1 MALIF
6 ITNRCKFIR
15 NRGSFYYCKKVQNYY
30 KWVQRT
36 FIAYRCNYCK
46 SMDSTGVTAS
56 SILNFPFSLFFSEK
70 SNLEKYLKIS
80 FMENDSAHINLTR
93 EIAVKCWWV
102 FSNPN
107 EDLPIKVYWRD
118 IPTER
123 QTCGRQKNL
132 FNLILIN
139 FIFLAEFRGQ
149 KSPFGIIRRY
159 PDFLD

>member
-6 ITNRCKFIR
+6 ITNRCKFIG

-46 SMDSTGVTAS
+46 SMHSIGVTAS

-80 FMENDSAHINLTR
+80 SMENDSAHINVIR
-93 EIAVKCWWV
+93 GIAVKCWWV

-107 EDLPIKVYWRD
+107 EDNQLKSIGVISLRNNKLAVGNKTY
-118 IPTER
+118 
-123 QTCGRQKNL
+123 
-132 FNLILIN
+132 LIL
-139 FIFLAEFRGQ
+139 
-149 KSPFGIIRRY
+149 Y
-159 PDFLD
+159 